1 MTRANKEFI
10 IRSNVSVHGVYY
22 AWKVETGRLMRTIGH
37 KGMTYEHRRS
47 IKRQAYY
54 NVKYVID
61 KHSV

>member
-1 MTRANKEFI
+1 MTRNNKEFCI
-10 IRSNVSVHGVYY
+10 LSNVEVHGAYY
-22 AWKVETGRLMRTIGH
+22 AYTIESKRLMRTIGH

-61 KHSV
+61 RNAV